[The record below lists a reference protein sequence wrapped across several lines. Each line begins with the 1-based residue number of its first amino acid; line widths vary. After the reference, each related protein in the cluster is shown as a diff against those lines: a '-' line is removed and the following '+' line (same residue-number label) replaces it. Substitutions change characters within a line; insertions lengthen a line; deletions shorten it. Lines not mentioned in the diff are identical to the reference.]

1 MKGEIDMHNRMVRFG
16 RNDLANELDYFY
28 DNFFG
33 NSLANDTPCCFSPAV
48 DIHETKDNVSLIFE
62 LPGMDKKDIKV
73 WVENNV
79 LTVSGE
85 RQLRREEKDKDYLR
99 AEIRNGSFSRSF
111 TLPESI
117 DATKIS
123 ADYKNGLLTVT
134 LARAEE
140 AKPKEIEVKVN

>member
-1 MKGEIDMHNRMVRFG
+1 MRNMMVRFG
-16 RNDLANELDYFY
+16 RNPLANDIESFY
-28 DNFFG
+28 RNFFG
-33 NSLANDTPCCFSPAV
+33 NWHQSDSTCCFSPAV
-48 DIHETKDNVSLIFE
+48 DIHETKDQVSLVFE

-73 WVENNV
+73 WVENNI

-85 RQLRREEKDKDYLR
+85 RNLRREEKETDYLR
-99 AEIRNGSFSRSF
+99 SEIVDGSFSRSF

-117 DATKIS
+117 DVSKIS
-123 ADYKNGLLTVT
+123 ADYKDGLLTVT

>member
-1 MKGEIDMHNRMVRFG
+1 MRNMMVRFG
-16 RNDLANELDYFY
+16 RNGFANELDSFY
-28 DNFFG
+28 RNFFG
-33 NSLANDTPCCFSPAV
+33 NGLSVEGNCCFSPAV
-48 DIHETKDNVSLIFE
+48 DIHESKDKVALVFE

-85 RQLRREEKDKDYLR
+85 RKLRREETEQDYLR
-99 AEIRNGSFSRSF
+99 AEIVDGSFSRSF

-117 DATKIS
+117 DAGKIS
-123 ADYKNGLLTVT
+123 ADYKDGLLTVT
-134 LARAEE
+134 LAKAEE